1 MQLWTR
7 EHKPMVPRPY
17 QEDALAALHHHV
29 CNQPTNPCV
38 VLPTGAGKSPVMAW
52 AIERWA
58 REYPPLRVVVLA
70 HVKELVA
77 QNADKMHK
85 IWPEADIGIFAA
97 GLGRRQVS
105 HRITFAS
112 IDSVYQRWGEF
123 EPFDL
128 IIVDEAHRIPAKGE
142 GKYRQFINGC
152 RSVNR
157 DLRVVGFTATPYRLS
172 SGPICHRDHI
182 LQEVCY
188 EANVSDLIGQ
198 SYLCK
203 LRSKV
208 GQHQPDLSGVKKQ
221 GGEYVVK
228 SLAEAVDREKVVSE
242 AVAEAVRILNAEN
255 RQGALFFCVDLAHCQ
270 HVSVELR
277 RYGWE
282 APTLTSRTSHADR
295 DQLVRSFIDGQ
306 LRAIANVNVLTEG
319 FDATRT
325 DAIVLLRPTQSKG
338 LYSQMVGRGLR
349 TDPRKTDCLV
359 LDFSQCISAHGPI
372 DCLDAGHA
380 DLATCAKCQ
389 EVFSRAI
396 GECPVCGTPVP
407 KRTPPAEAESAAER
421 ERRMHDARPSDRSI
435 LSGEPETINVSEVSV
450 HRHVK
455 PGSPDSLRIT
465 YRSGLS
471 TYREWVCLDH
481 GGYAAAKAAGWW
493 RRRFGDPV
501 PSVDQAL
508 ADMFLA
514 HKLTQAT
521 KAITVRRVGK
531 YTEVSHVTLK
541 DEPVY
546 AHTA

>member
-7 EHKPMVPRPY
+7 EHKPMMPRPY
-17 QEDALAALHHHV
+17 QEDALVALHHHV
-29 CNQPTNPCV
+29 CNKPSNPCV

-77 QNADKMHK
+77 QNADKMHR

-105 HRITFAS
+105 HKITFAS

-123 EPFDL
+123 EPFDI

-152 RSVNR
+152 RSINR

-182 LQEVCY
+182 LQDVCY

-198 SYLCK
+198 GYLCK

-208 GQHQPDLSGVKKQ
+208 GQNQPDLTGVKKQ

-228 SLAEAVDREKVVSE
+228 SLAQAVDKERIVAD

-255 RQGALFFCVDLAHCQ
+255 RQGAIFFCVDLDHCA
-270 HVSVELR
+270 HVSAELR
-277 RYGWE
+277 RHGWE
-282 APTLTSRTSHADR
+282 APPITSRTPHADR
-295 DQLVRSFIDGQ
+295 DRLVKAFTDGQ
-306 LRAIANVNVLTEG
+306 LRAITNVNVLTEG

-349 TDPRKTDCLV
+349 TDPRKPDCLV
-359 LDFSQCISAHGPI
+359 LDFAQCIGSHGPI
-372 DCLDAGHA
+372 DCLDAGEA

-407 KRTPPAEAESAAER
+407 KRAPAEIEAAAER
-421 ERRMHDARPSDRSI
+421 ERRMHEARPSDRSI
-435 LSGEPETINVSEVSV
+435 LSGEPETIEVSEVTV
-450 HRHVK
+450 ARHVK

-465 YRSGLS
+465 YRSGLNQ
-471 TYREWVCLDH
+471 YREWVCLDH

-493 RRRFGDPV
+493 RRRFGEPV
-501 PSVDQAL
+501 PTVDQAL

-514 HKLTQAT
+514 HKLAT
-521 KAITVRRVGK
+521 RTKSITVRRVGK
-531 YTEVSHVTLK
+531 YTEVSGVTLT